1 MFESFFGLVAAPFG
15 HGLISTNIAAP
26 QLATEMMGKSRF
38 ARVQK
43 HGPHSGWVHDR
54 EEKNRKL
61 LYEVHFKKGMLHS
74 LDRLTLRGGDGAASS
89 SLSLPLPLPLPE
101 PDSESLGN
109 TNNEMSSYDELVL
122 NKCVLALKM
131 GFHRLKICH
140 QLCNL
145 RHFQNQSLRLRQ
157 PRRWI

>member
-1 MFESFFGLVAAPFG
+1 
-15 HGLISTNIAAP
+15 
-26 QLATEMMGKSRF
+26 
-38 ARVQK
+38 
-43 HGPHSGWVHDR
+43 
-54 EEKNRKL
+54 
-61 LYEVHFKKGMLHS
+61 MLHS

-131 GFHRLKICH
+131 GFHRLEICH

-157 PRRWI
+157 QRRWI